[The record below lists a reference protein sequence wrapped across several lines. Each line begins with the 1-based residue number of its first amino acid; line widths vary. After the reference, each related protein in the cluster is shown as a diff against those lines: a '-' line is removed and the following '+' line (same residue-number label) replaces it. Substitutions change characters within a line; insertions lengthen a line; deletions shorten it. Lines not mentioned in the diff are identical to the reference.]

1 MEGRCKT
8 EYLNRFLQTALGR
21 NAATAMFLL
30 LQVAT
35 HLPVTE
41 QFAPR
46 AFQLLP
52 LLLLL
57 VMEAPHAY
65 VFWKVRDYGLLG
77 VLTFNCH
84 TRCKNC
90 WYWAISSSFTPLKM
104 QAANPGVLTNT
115 NWLLNTN

>member
-1 MEGRCKT
+1 MEGQCKT
-8 EYLNRFLQTALGR
+8 EYQNRFLQIALGR
-21 NAATAMFLL
+21 NAATAMFLLL

-77 VLTFNCH
+77 V
-84 TRCKNC
+84 
-90 WYWAISSSFTPLKM
+90 
-104 QAANPGVLTNT
+104 VDV
-115 NWLLNTN
+115 